1 MRSAGAANS
10 AVMVRVRVS
19 RSCLTSVTGIVQSSW
34 SGWVTMSN
42 AISSSMRAMRPRQTC
57 SSSVSIDATDRTAVT
72 SPLANCSRPL
82 RRLVSRPAFSRTA
95 TCFCTAAKLMSYF
108 AARAETECSPASTL
122 RRMSRRV
129 RSASAWN
136 RASARSSSLSLTGQ
150 IYNQSV
156 VRCQEVSTG
165 ISGNP
170 LRGAQGVVED
180 DPPGSVGAAT
190 RHHGGLAVHLAAVP
204 VVVGDHQLPPG
215 VYQRQPVGLELLAD
229 HDRHA
234 GLEREHRR
242 RGRPDGVPAV
252 HGLPVGRDDEGGVL
266 LVGGGVGVEV
276 TAVERVLDDGL
287 QRLRRP
293 GRALG
298 AISSRHEGSSPGHRH
313 GLLMVRWPPGRLH
326 PRFLGR
332 CVCRSQAYGRSVVAA
347 ISDRENTR
355 GDIVRLVH
363 RGLGVHEFTEA
374 VTRILRRSVPFD
386 GACLLTIDPATYLP
400 TGEFVENGLSAAATV
415 RLTEIELREPD
426 FNKFTALARE
436 HRPAAS
442 LSEATEGD
450 LDQSRRQRELRRPG
464 GFEDEL
470 RAVLSGAT
478 GTWAALTLLR
488 EARRPHFTPAE
499 VSFVATLVEPP

>member
-1 MRSAGAANS
+1 M
-10 AVMVRVRVS
+10 
-19 RSCLTSVTGIVQSSW
+19 
-34 SGWVTMSN
+34 
-42 AISSSMRAMRPRQTC
+42 
-57 SSSVSIDATDRTAVT
+57 
-72 SPLANCSRPL
+72 
-82 RRLVSRPAFSRTA
+82 
-95 TCFCTAAKLMSYF
+95 
-108 AARAETECSPASTL
+108 
-122 RRMSRRV
+122 
-129 RSASAWN
+129 
-136 RASARSSSLSLTGQ
+136 
-150 IYNQSV
+150 
-156 VRCQEVSTG
+156 
-165 ISGNP
+165 
-170 LRGAQGVVED
+170 
-180 DPPGSVGAAT
+180 
-190 RHHGGLAVHLAAVP
+190 
-204 VVVGDHQLPPG
+204 
-215 VYQRQPVGLELLAD
+215 
-229 HDRHA
+229 
-234 GLEREHRR
+234 
-242 RGRPDGVPAV
+242 
-252 HGLPVGRDDEGGVL
+252 
-266 LVGGGVGVEV
+266 
-276 TAVERVLDDGL
+276 
-287 QRLRRP
+287 
-293 GRALG
+293 
-298 AISSRHEGSSPGHRH
+298 
-313 GLLMVRWPPGRLH
+313 
-326 PRFLGR
+326 
-332 CVCRSQAYGRSVVAA
+332 VAA

-499 VSFVATLVEPP
+499 VSFVATLVDPLADGIRRAMLLGGSAGEELDLGVLVLAADDSVEMANRAAQRWLDELRSVNRPGARLPLVIHAVAGRTRQAAAGGSATGVGADGGIARARARTRAGRWVLVRGSLVGDGPGSRVAILLEEARAPELAPLIAEAYGFTERERRVTELVAQGFPTSEIAGRLHMSAYTVQDHLKSIFEKSGTGSRGELVAQLFFGHYAPRLTTWDRAVVRQLGLEGPAPSDR

>member
-1 MRSAGAANS
+1 M
-10 AVMVRVRVS
+10 
-19 RSCLTSVTGIVQSSW
+19 
-34 SGWVTMSN
+34 
-42 AISSSMRAMRPRQTC
+42 
-57 SSSVSIDATDRTAVT
+57 
-72 SPLANCSRPL
+72 
-82 RRLVSRPAFSRTA
+82 
-95 TCFCTAAKLMSYF
+95 
-108 AARAETECSPASTL
+108 
-122 RRMSRRV
+122 
-129 RSASAWN
+129 
-136 RASARSSSLSLTGQ
+136 
-150 IYNQSV
+150 
-156 VRCQEVSTG
+156 
-165 ISGNP
+165 
-170 LRGAQGVVED
+170 
-180 DPPGSVGAAT
+180 
-190 RHHGGLAVHLAAVP
+190 
-204 VVVGDHQLPPG
+204 
-215 VYQRQPVGLELLAD
+215 
-229 HDRHA
+229 
-234 GLEREHRR
+234 
-242 RGRPDGVPAV
+242 
-252 HGLPVGRDDEGGVL
+252 
-266 LVGGGVGVEV
+266 
-276 TAVERVLDDGL
+276 
-287 QRLRRP
+287 
-293 GRALG
+293 
-298 AISSRHEGSSPGHRH
+298 
-313 GLLMVRWPPGRLH
+313 
-326 PRFLGR
+326 
-332 CVCRSQAYGRSVVAA
+332 VAA

-499 VSFVATLVEPP
+499 VSFVATLVEPLADGIRRAMLLGGSAGEDLDLGVLVLAADDSVEMANPAAQHWLDELRSVNRPGARLPLVIHAVAGRTRQAAAGGSATGVGADGGIARARARTRAGRWALVRGSLVGDGPGSRVAILLEEARAPELAPLIAEAYGFTERERRVTELVARGFPTSEIAGRLHMSAYTVQDHLKSIFEKSGTGSRGELVAQLFFGHYAPRLTTWTGPL